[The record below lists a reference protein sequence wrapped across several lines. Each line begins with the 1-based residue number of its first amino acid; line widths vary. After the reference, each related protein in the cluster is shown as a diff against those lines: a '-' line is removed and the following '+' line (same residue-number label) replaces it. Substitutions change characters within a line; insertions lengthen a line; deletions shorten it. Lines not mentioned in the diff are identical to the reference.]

1 MFPAM
6 IHPTPVLQ
14 AFYDDVILWPIMV
27 GNPYRYRA
35 ALQQLENRNATA
47 GCLLA
52 LLFLIPLA
60 ARLYSMVTLLS
71 LAVIY
76 VTVIVPVATGFYSA
90 GSLFARMRSM
100 AALMWDTEMLR
111 YCVRRMW
118 SFVLCLHGVYTH
130 LDNIHTTTNQIL
142 FFLLAEKV
150 LCPEQRMACLYC
162 LLFYTVLA
170 YLQRSLHTRHW
181 SQLLNENSTADFLK
195 LTTAF
200 IIVRLGK
207 GIAMSMVL
215 LTFTLQFN
223 HLEPTYGFVTLTFI
237 YFLLSQYK
245 GAAGEET
252 YIVSSVRSLEL
263 HVLEGFEEYWIPL
276 AIASSTV
283 VLSAILVLEAIWQF
297 NYLILC
303 LIVGYANIYVCG
315 LQVLDR
321 YWSPFAVQRAVI
333 SLFPLATLRQ
343 MAERGDTTCPICL
356 DDMRLFSA
364 RITPCSHIFHGQC
377 LRKCIIQFG
386 QCPLCKQP
394 L

>member
-6 IHPTPVLQ
+6 IHPTPVVLQ

-130 LDNIHTTTNQIL
+130 LDNIHTTTNQ
-142 FFLLAEKV
+142 
-150 LCPEQRMACLYC
+150 
-162 LLFYTVLA
+162 
-170 YLQRSLHTRHW
+170 TRHW